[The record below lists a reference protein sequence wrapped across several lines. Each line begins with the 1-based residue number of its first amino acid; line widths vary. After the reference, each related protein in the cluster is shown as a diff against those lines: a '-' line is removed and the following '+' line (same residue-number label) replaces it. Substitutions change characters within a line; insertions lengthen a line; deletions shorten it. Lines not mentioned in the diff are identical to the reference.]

1 MSIKTNRLAQ
11 PVRVGWLLGFA
22 APTAVMMVFTSL
34 YQMVDGVFVS
44 RIVGEGGLSA
54 LNITY
59 PVPSA
64 IIALSIMLATGGS
77 AIVAKTMGQGQPRRA
92 CQDFSL
98 IVWVGVLAGVLVGA
112 AGLVWLKPLVKLL
125 GSTPGLNLYCRQYL
139 VCILAC
145 APLLVLQMLF
155 SVFFVTAG
163 APKIGLGV
171 TAAGGITNIVLDA
184 MLVPHLGVL
193 GAGIATGAG
202 YAVAALAGLVFFAA
216 NRRGSLYFVRPAWH
230 KGVLWHSCT
239 NGASEMINN
248 MAVSITTFL
257 LNQSMLKY
265 AGEDG
270 VAAITIVLYAQFLMT
285 SVFMGFSSGVA
296 PVISYHYGA
305 KNHDQLRRAVSI
317 SLWAV
322 GIGSV
327 LVVLAGA
334 VLVGPIVG
342 VFSPKGS
349 SVYAMAKHGFYL
361 FLVAFLASGVNLFA
375 SALFTALSNGKTSAM
390 LSFLRTLVFIVLG
403 LALWPALWG
412 LTGVWLAIPLA
423 EAGALLVSVA
433 CLVWYKRD
441 FGW

>member
-1 MSIKTNRLAQ
+1 M
-11 PVRVGWLLGFA
+11 
-22 APTAVMMVFTSL
+22 
-34 YQMVDGVFVS
+34 
-44 RIVGEGGLSA
+44 
-54 LNITY
+54 
-59 PVPSA
+59 
-64 IIALSIMLATGGS
+64 
-77 AIVAKTMGQGQPRRA
+77 
-92 CQDFSL
+92 
-98 IVWVGVLAGVLVGA
+98 
-112 AGLVWLKPLVKLL
+112 
-125 GSTPGLNLYCRQYL
+125 
-139 VCILAC
+139 
-145 APLLVLQMLF
+145 
-155 SVFFVTAG
+155 
-163 APKIGLGV
+163 
-171 TAAGGITNIVLDA
+171 
-184 MLVPHLGVL
+184 
-193 GAGIATGAG
+193 
-202 YAVAALAGLVFFAA
+202 
-216 NRRGSLYFVRPAWH
+216 
-230 KGVLWHSCT
+230 
-239 NGASEMINN
+239 
-248 MAVSITTFL
+248 
-257 LNQSMLKY
+257 
-265 AGEDG
+265 
-270 VAAITIVLYAQFLMT
+270 
-285 SVFMGFSSGVA
+285 
-296 PVISYHYGA
+296 
-305 KNHDQLRRAVSI
+305 SI